1 MARACA
7 EQARGGRLADR
18 RLLHVGG
25 DRRASACS
33 LRLRKAGAERR
44 PAASSEQRSPV
55 GYRRARTRS
64 PEPAAAGNPHLDGG
78 RSRHDSDRSQRRHGG
93 RNAGRLLPRLGG
105 QDHQRLCR
113 AGLGLSAD
121 PDRSGF
127 DRRHRARPH
136 RGGDRSWF
144 RQLGRLCAHCPGRG
158 LRPAREGVRG
168 GGTSARQGR
177 SRDHG
182 PPPAAQRR
190 RFGARDGFLLH
201 RHRDHRRGRPLLHRH
216 GRPTASTKPG
226 ADDQPGQR
234 VHAPEPL
241 AEHHPRLR
249 HRLAGSRI
257 ERAGRLSAM
266 FARPPPQGSELS
278 ADVALEGKGLR
289 TTLFLREGRVDV
301 VRDVSFQLHDGETL
315 ALVGE
320 SGCGKTLTALS
331 VIRLL
336 PDPPARI
343 TAGSVV
349 LDGTDITG
357 VPESTMRS
365 LRGDT
370 VSMVF
375 QEPLT
380 SLDPVFTIGDQI
392 EEAITAHRKVSR
404 REARDM
410 AVDILKEVQIPSPE
424 QRLGD
429 YPHQLSGG
437 MRQRVM
443 IAMALVL
450 DPKVLIADEPTTALD
465 VTIQAQILELIRAE
479 QERRQLA
486 VLLITHNL
494 AVVSQVADRVAVMY
508 AGEIV
513 EEAPASEIFANPRH
527 PYTQGL
533 LSSIPSAAGERRHLY
548 TIPGRV
554 PDPRALPPACLFA
567 PRCPYAINR
576 CWNEHP
582 GLVATDGHL
591 LRCWNPQP
599 FTALQAVEPGQV
611 DPSVA
616 ASE

>member
-1 MARACA
+1 
-7 EQARGGRLADR
+7 
-18 RLLHVGG
+18 
-25 DRRASACS
+25 
-33 LRLRKAGAERR
+33 
-44 PAASSEQRSPV
+44 
-55 GYRRARTRS
+55 
-64 PEPAAAGNPHLDGG
+64 
-78 RSRHDSDRSQRRHGG
+78 
-93 RNAGRLLPRLGG
+93 
-105 QDHQRLCR
+105 
-113 AGLGLSAD
+113 
-121 PDRSGF
+121 
-127 DRRHRARPH
+127 
-136 RGGDRSWF
+136 
-144 RQLGRLCAHCPGRG
+144 
-158 LRPAREGVRG
+158 
-168 GGTSARQGR
+168 
-177 SRDHG
+177 
-182 PPPAAQRR
+182 
-190 RFGARDGFLLH
+190 
-201 RHRDHRRGRPLLHRH
+201 
-216 GRPTASTKPG
+216 
-226 ADDQPGQR
+226 
-234 VHAPEPL
+234 
-241 AEHHPRLR
+241 
-249 HRLAGSRI
+249 
-257 ERAGRLSAM
+257 
-266 FARPPPQGSELS
+266 
-278 ADVALEGKGLR
+278 
-289 TTLFLREGRVDV
+289 VDV
-301 VRDVSFQLHDGETL
+301 VRNVSFQLNDGETL

-349 LDGTDITG
+349 LDGSDITG

-392 EEAITAHRKVSR
+392 EEAITAHRKVNR

-410 AVDILKEVQIPSPE
+410 AVEILKEVQIPSPR
-424 QRLGD
+424 QRLDD
-429 YPHQLSGG
+429 YPHQMSGG

-533 LSSIPSAAGERRHLY
+533 LSSIPSAAGDSKHLY

-554 PDPRALPPACLFA
+554 PDPRVLPPACLFA
-567 PRCPYAINR
+567 PRCPYVISR
-576 CWNEHP
+576 CWHDHP
-582 GLVATDGHL
+582 GLEASNGHL

-599 FTALQAVEPGQV
+599 FIALKAVEPEV
-611 DPSVA
+611 DRSVA
-616 ASE
+616 TSE

>member
-1 MARACA
+1 M
-7 EQARGGRLADR
+7 
-18 RLLHVGG
+18 
-25 DRRASACS
+25 
-33 LRLRKAGAERR
+33 
-44 PAASSEQRSPV
+44 
-55 GYRRARTRS
+55 
-64 PEPAAAGNPHLDGG
+64 
-78 RSRHDSDRSQRRHGG
+78 
-93 RNAGRLLPRLGG
+93 
-105 QDHQRLCR
+105 
-113 AGLGLSAD
+113 
-121 PDRSGF
+121 
-127 DRRHRARPH
+127 
-136 RGGDRSWF
+136 
-144 RQLGRLCAHCPGRG
+144 
-158 LRPAREGVRG
+158 
-168 GGTSARQGR
+168 
-177 SRDHG
+177 
-182 PPPAAQRR
+182 
-190 RFGARDGFLLH
+190 
-201 RHRDHRRGRPLLHRH
+201 
-216 GRPTASTKPG
+216 
-226 ADDQPGQR
+226 
-234 VHAPEPL
+234 
-241 AEHHPRLR
+241 
-249 HRLAGSRI
+249 
-257 ERAGRLSAM
+257 
-266 FARPPPQGSELS
+266 S
-278 ADVALEGKGLR
+278 ADVALEVKGLR

-301 VRDVSFQLHDGETL
+301 VRNVSFQLNDGETL

-349 LDGTDITG
+349 LDGSDITG

-392 EEAITAHRKVSR
+392 EEAITAHRKVNR

-410 AVDILKEVQIPSPE
+410 AVDILKEVQIPSPR
-424 QRLGD
+424 QRLDD
-429 YPHQLSGG
+429 YPHQMSGG

-533 LSSIPSAAGERRHLY
+533 LSSIPSAAGDSKHLY

-554 PDPRALPPACLFA
+554 PDPRVLPPACLFA
-567 PRCPYAINR
+567 PRCPYVISR
-576 CWNEHP
+576 CWHDHP
-582 GLVATDGHL
+582 GLEASNGHL

-599 FTALQAVEPGQV
+599 FIALRAVEPEV
-611 DPSVA
+611 DRSVA
-616 ASE
+616 TSE